1 MMKSNNIDIFLFKEE
16 LLNIF
21 LELTPQLKN
30 NKLNFVSEL
39 NINDDLTKKKLNLI
53 TILDEESLQNLINKK
68 FVLNNYIF
76 ILGKIKQD
84 LNEYLNENLI
94 NYECFELPFSVLK
107 LLARCDN
114 LITEINHSQS
124 EIIKL
129 KQLRYSFNLNTIYT
143 TNSSLYLTD
152 KENEIFQFLIM
163 NVGTTVSRKQLLSKV
178 WSYNENIDTHTLET
192 HIYTLRKKIKK
203 KLGLT
208 NLILHDEDGY
218 IVRA

>member
-1 MMKSNNIDIFLFKEE
+1 MIKSNDVDIFLFTDE
-16 LLNIF
+16 LLKIF
-21 LELTPQLKN
+21 SELMLQLKS
-30 NKLNFVSEL
+30 KKSNFVSQF
-39 NINDDLTKKKLNLI
+39 NITEDLSNKNSNLI
-53 TILDEESLQNLINKK
+53 TILDDEALENLIRKK
-68 FVLNNYIF
+68 FVPNNYIF
-76 ILGKIKQD
+76 IIGKINHNFTK
-84 LNEYLNENLI
+84 YLNDNLI

-203 KLGLT
+203 KLGLS

>member
-39 NINDDLTKKKLNLI
+39 NINDDLTRKKLNLI

-68 FVLNNYIF
+68 FVLNNYVF

-94 NYECFELPFSVLK
+94 NYECFDLPFSVLK

-203 KLGLT
+203 KLGFT